1 MRCHLPALDHGG
13 MDPAP
18 APYMIRIKGHLGA
31 TMLSAFPALAPQHH
45 GAHTVAGP
53 AAADGPLQCAAV
65 QVAGQQLSVA
75 ATRRTLARIEDLFS
89 GHLPAPIELLFK
101 VTQKRLPARSRL
113 SVHDWFC
120 GAPVARITLI
130 R

>member
-1 MRCHLPALDHGG
+1 
-13 MDPAP
+13 
-18 APYMIRIKGHLGA
+18 MIRIKGHLGA

-45 GAHTVAGP
+45 GAHTVAGS

-89 GHLPAPIELLFK
+89 GHLPAPIELLSK

>member
-1 MRCHLPALDHGG
+1 MSDR
-13 MDPAP
+13 
-18 APYMIRIKGHLGA
+18 IR
-31 TMLSAFPALAPQHH
+31 SA
-45 GAHTVAGP
+45 GVAGP
-53 AAADGPLQCAAV
+53 DRRAAAF
-65 QVAGQQLSVA
+65 VA

-89 GHLPAPIELLFK
+89 GHLPAPIELLSK
-101 VTQKRLPARSRL
+101 VTQNRLLPARSRL